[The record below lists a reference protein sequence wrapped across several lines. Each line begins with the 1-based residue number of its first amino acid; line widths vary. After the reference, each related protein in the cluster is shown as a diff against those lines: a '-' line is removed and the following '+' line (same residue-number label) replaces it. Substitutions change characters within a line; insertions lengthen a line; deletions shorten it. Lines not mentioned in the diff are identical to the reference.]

1 MKTYKYTKEQMINNT
16 LGKKVYA
23 LESIT
28 ISQGEIIEKLTSL
41 ALTKEALQNQKEH
54 LNRIDEKYRFYR
66 DSKEK
71 TFF

>member
-1 MKTYKYTKEQMINNT
+1 MKTYRYTKEQMVNNT

-41 ALTKEALQNQKEH
+41 ALTKEALQNQKEN
-54 LNRIDEKYRFYR
+54 LNRIDERYRFYR